1 MNKKKRLL
9 LGVSIAAVL
18 LAYLALSTGVVSNQY
33 EVSEAV
39 AAQDTLA
46 GKVIIVNGSMVPGT
60 DRWDP
65 LNRTLTFK
73 LTDGKAMIDVVYN
86 GDKPN
91 LSPEAVNI
99 QAVVTGQFNNN
110 VFEAFR
116 MLTKCPSKYEGGAV
130 YVSAEYQN
138 KTEEFINP
146 KN

>member
-73 LTDGKAMIDVVYN
+73 LTDGIATLDVVYN

-130 YVSAEYQN
+130 YVSPATTATSDTQR
-138 KTEEFINP
+138 T
-146 KN
+146 

>member
-18 LAYLALSTGVVSNQY
+18 LAYLALSTGVASNQY
-33 EVSEAV
+33 EVSEVV
-39 AAQDTLA
+39 AAQNTLA

-73 LTDGKAMIDVVYN
+73 LTDGRATIDVVYT

-116 MLTKCPSKYEGGAV
+116 MLTKCPSKYEGSDV
-130 YVSAEYQN
+130 YVPPLANATNDTQR
-138 KTEEFINP
+138 T
-146 KN
+146 